1 MAETT
6 ILNGNLRTNTGKGF
20 ARASRRAGRIP
31 AIIYGD
37 KQDTISIDIEEREY
51 KKIMTQSGIFSRLLD
66 LNVDGKSNIVLTR
79 DIQFHPVSENPLH
92 VDFLRIGKGSTIT
105 VSIPV
110 SFINEELSPG
120 LKTGGVL
127 NTVRFELELECPADN
142 IPEKIEI
149 NLEGLVV
156 GDSIKISTVELPD
169 GVKPTITDRD
179 FTIATIAPPTVMKVE
194 EEKPATEEE
203 SSADSE
209 EAKTEIVGIRP
220 GEKLHEQMI
229 GLEDAPY
236 TYEYPEYFKIL
247 PSIHGWHNDEERI
260 GSGIKVDS
268 DFTYRSDRN
277 LKWMRISELQ
287 RWIEQNKNK
296 IVVSAYHVKSYVDAG
311 RQRSFK
317 SFAGIGLRA

>member
-20 ARASRRAGRIP
+20 ARATRRAGRIP

-66 LNVDGKSNIVLTR
+66 LNIDGKSNIVLTR

-127 NTVRFELELECPADN
+127 NTVRFELELECPADK

-156 GDSIKISTVELPD
+156 GDSIKISTVKLPD
-169 GVKPTITDRD
+169 GVSPTITDRD
-179 FTIATIAPPTVMKVE
+179 FTIATIAAPTKMAEVSTE
-194 EEKPATEEE
+194 ATEETDDVASGSE
-203 SSADSE
+203 DSSE
-209 EAKTEIVGIRP
+209 EDKDSNTE
-220 GEKLHEQMI
+220 
-229 GLEDAPY
+229 
-236 TYEYPEYFKIL
+236 
-247 PSIHGWHNDEERI
+247 N
-260 GSGIKVDS
+260 
-268 DFTYRSDRN
+268 
-277 LKWMRISELQ
+277 
-287 RWIEQNKNK
+287 
-296 IVVSAYHVKSYVDAG
+296 
-311 RQRSFK
+311 
-317 SFAGIGLRA
+317 

>member
-51 KKIMTQSGIFSRLLD
+51 KKIMIQSGIFSRLLD
-66 LNVDGKSNIVLTR
+66 LNIDGKSNIVLTR

-127 NTVRFELELECPADN
+127 NTVRFELELECPADK

-156 GDSIKISTVELPD
+156 GDSIKISTVKLPD
-169 GVKPTITDRD
+169 GVSPTITDRD
-179 FTIATIAPPTVMKVE
+179 FTIATIAAPTKMAEVSTE
-194 EEKPATEEE
+194 ATEEIDDVASE
-203 SSADSE
+203 SEDSSE
-209 EAKTEIVGIRP
+209 EDKDSNTE
-220 GEKLHEQMI
+220 
-229 GLEDAPY
+229 
-236 TYEYPEYFKIL
+236 
-247 PSIHGWHNDEERI
+247 N
-260 GSGIKVDS
+260 
-268 DFTYRSDRN
+268 
-277 LKWMRISELQ
+277 
-287 RWIEQNKNK
+287 
-296 IVVSAYHVKSYVDAG
+296 
-311 RQRSFK
+311 
-317 SFAGIGLRA
+317 

>member
-127 NTVRFELELECPADN
+127 NTVRFELELECPADK

-156 GDSIKISTVELPD
+156 GDSIKISTVNLPD
-169 GVKPTITDRD
+169 GVSPTITDRD
-179 FTIATIAPPTVMKVE
+179 FTIATIAAPTKMAEVSTE
-194 EEKPATEEE
+194 ATEETDDG
-203 SSADSE
+203 SSETPDTSE
-209 EAKTEIVGIRP
+209 EDKDSNTE
-220 GEKLHEQMI
+220 
-229 GLEDAPY
+229 
-236 TYEYPEYFKIL
+236 
-247 PSIHGWHNDEERI
+247 N
-260 GSGIKVDS
+260 
-268 DFTYRSDRN
+268 
-277 LKWMRISELQ
+277 
-287 RWIEQNKNK
+287 
-296 IVVSAYHVKSYVDAG
+296 
-311 RQRSFK
+311 
-317 SFAGIGLRA
+317 

>member
-127 NTVRFELELECPADN
+127 NTVRFELELECPADK

-156 GDSIKISTVELPD
+156 GDSIKISTVNLPD
-169 GVKPTITDRD
+169 GVNPTITDRD
-179 FTIATIAPPTVMKVE
+179 FTIATIAAPTKMAEVSTE
-194 EEKPATEEE
+194 ATEEPDDIASE
-203 SSADSE
+203 SEDSSE
-209 EAKTEIVGIRP
+209 EDKDSNTE
-220 GEKLHEQMI
+220 
-229 GLEDAPY
+229 
-236 TYEYPEYFKIL
+236 
-247 PSIHGWHNDEERI
+247 N
-260 GSGIKVDS
+260 
-268 DFTYRSDRN
+268 
-277 LKWMRISELQ
+277 
-287 RWIEQNKNK
+287 
-296 IVVSAYHVKSYVDAG
+296 
-311 RQRSFK
+311 
-317 SFAGIGLRA
+317 

>member
-51 KKIMTQSGIFSRLLD
+51 KKIMIQSGIFSRLLD
-66 LNVDGKSNIVLTR
+66 LNIDGKSNIVLTR

-92 VDFLRIGKGSTIT
+92 VDFLRIGKGSSIT
-105 VSIPV
+105 VSVPV

-156 GDSIKISTVELPD
+156 GDSIKISTVELPE

-179 FTIATIAPPTVMKVE
+179 FTIATIAAPTKMADVS
-194 EEKPATEEE
+194 TEV
-203 SSADSE
+203 SE
-209 EAKTEIVGIRP
+209 ETDKEETEATDAA
-220 GEKLHEQMI
+220 E
-229 GLEDAPY
+229 EDKD
-236 TYEYPEYFKIL
+236 TNTE
-247 PSIHGWHNDEERI
+247 N
-260 GSGIKVDS
+260 
-268 DFTYRSDRN
+268 
-277 LKWMRISELQ
+277 
-287 RWIEQNKNK
+287 
-296 IVVSAYHVKSYVDAG
+296 
-311 RQRSFK
+311 
-317 SFAGIGLRA
+317 

>member
-6 ILNGNLRTNTGKGF
+6 ILTGNLRTNTGKGF

-31 AIIYGD
+31 AVIYGD
-37 KQDTISIDIEEREY
+37 KQDTISIDIGEREY

-127 NTVRFELELECPADN
+127 NTVRFELELECPADK

-156 GDSIKISTVELPD
+156 GDSIKISTVKLPD
-169 GVKPTITDRD
+169 GVSPTITDRD
-179 FTIATIAPPTVMKVE
+179 FTIATIAAPTKMAEVSTE
-194 EEKPATEEE
+194 STEETDDVA
-203 SSADSE
+203 SGS
-209 EAKTEIVGIRP
+209 
-220 GEKLHEQMI
+220 
-229 GLEDAPY
+229 EDA
-236 TYEYPEYFKIL
+236 
-247 PSIHGWHNDEERI
+247 NEED
-260 GSGIKVDS
+260 KDS
-268 DFTYRSDRN
+268 NTEN
-277 LKWMRISELQ
+277 
-287 RWIEQNKNK
+287 
-296 IVVSAYHVKSYVDAG
+296 
-311 RQRSFK
+311 
-317 SFAGIGLRA
+317 

>member
-6 ILNGNLRTNTGKGF
+6 ILNGNIRTNTGKGY

-51 KKIMTQSGIFSRLLD
+51 KKIMIQSGIYSRLLD
-66 LNVDGKSNIVLTR
+66 LNVDWKSNIVLTR

-156 GDSIKISTVELPD
+156 GDSIKISTVELPE

-179 FTIATIAPPTVMKVE
+179 FTIATIAAPTKMADVS
-194 EEKPATEEE
+194 TE
-203 SSADSE
+203 SSE
-209 EAKTEIVGIRP
+209 ETDQEETEATDAA
-220 GEKLHEQMI
+220 E
-229 GLEDAPY
+229 EDKD
-236 TYEYPEYFKIL
+236 TNTE
-247 PSIHGWHNDEERI
+247 N
-260 GSGIKVDS
+260 
-268 DFTYRSDRN
+268 
-277 LKWMRISELQ
+277 
-287 RWIEQNKNK
+287 
-296 IVVSAYHVKSYVDAG
+296 
-311 RQRSFK
+311 
-317 SFAGIGLRA
+317 